1 MNFAIYAEAM
11 VQEQDPRD
19 QVSPALLQTLL
30 GCLAEL
36 DRIGAHV
43 AAAHLDAAILALPGV
58 ESPFNFSSETD

>member
-1 MNFAIYAEAM
+1 M
-11 VQEQDPRD
+11 VQEQEPRD
-19 QVSPALLQTLL
+19 EVSPALLQTLM

-58 ESPFNFSSETD
+58 EITFGNPSKID